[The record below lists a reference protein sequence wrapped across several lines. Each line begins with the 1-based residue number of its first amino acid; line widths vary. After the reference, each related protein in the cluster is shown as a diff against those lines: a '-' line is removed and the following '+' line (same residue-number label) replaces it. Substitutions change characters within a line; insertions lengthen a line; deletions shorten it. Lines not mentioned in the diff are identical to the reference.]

1 MDKYTIYYKDK
12 PYPVVQI
19 DIFKDTS
26 KEEEILVGTTELEEE
41 LIADITGFNPYDS
54 KEAES
59 FDNAIAF
66 YIEPHEMSFSF
77 PDIVKIVEQNYY

>member
-1 MDKYTIYYKDK
+1 MDKYTICYKDK

-19 DIFKDTS
+19 DIFKDTPE
-26 KEEEILVGTTELEEE
+26 EEEILVGTTELEKE
-41 LIADITGFNPYDS
+41 LITDITGFNPYDS

-59 FDNAIAF
+59 FDNSIAF
-66 YIEPHEMSFSF
+66 YIEPHEMNLPL